1 MLVILYVNILT
12 LILTRKIKVIN
23 IPKDFVLREA
33 FWFCVDIIRRRECSG
48 VLRGWNM
55 AIIWR
60 SDAEPVRSRPL
71 LPPRPLLLACI
82 NFISGGTRQAPVL
95 WSSGGY
101 KQQIGTIGGAMQIWW
116 KSDHSREQLQQRHL
130 HGMRRITD
138 EERRKFVSIVLCIP
152 TEFDV

>member
-1 MLVILYVNILT
+1 MYINILT
-12 LILTRKIKVIN
+12 LILTRKMIVIN
-23 IPKDFVLREA
+23 IPNGFVMQEG
-33 FWFCVDIIRRRECSG
+33 FWFCVDIVRRCEWSG
-48 VLRGWNM
+48 VLRSWNM

-60 SDAEPVRSRPL
+60 SNAEPVRRRPL
-71 LPPRPLLLACI
+71 VPPRPLLLACI

-116 KSDHSREQLQQRHL
+116 KSDHARKQLQQRHL
-130 HGMRRITD
+130 HGVRRITD
-138 EERRKFVSIVLCIP
+138 EERRKLLVSLALCIP